1 MAQVPSGQKFHT
13 VPSNVQTEEKG
24 SKLANSQRE
33 IYTMQDIVDTVEN
46 ALPPSAPQ
54 ILIGSINQL
63 GTNVPELYEIY
74 SDFSPLSIVR
84 NGVGYYTFVFQAG
97 LLNEKTIA
105 TISIN
110 GSAPF
115 PNGGILGIWVE
126 PSNNTLYIKTMTPAG
141 VESDNILSGSRLQI
155 QIYE

>member
-1 MAQVPSGQKFHT
+1 MAQVPLGQKFHT
-13 VPSNVQTEEKG
+13 VPSNVETRELG

-33 IYTMQDIVDTVEN
+33 IYTMQDVIDTVQGS
-46 ALPPSAPQ
+46 LPPLAPKL
-54 ILIGSINQL
+54 LIGGINQS
-63 GTNVPELYEIY
+63 GTNVPDLFIIY

-110 GSAPF
+110 GSAPY

-126 PSNNTLYIKTMTPAG
+126 PSNNTLYIKTMTAAG
-141 VESDNILSGSRLQI
+141 VESDGILSGSRLQI

>member
-1 MAQVPSGQKFHT
+1 MATIPTGQKFHT
-13 VPSNVQTEEKG
+13 VPSNVQTEERG

-33 IYTMQDIVDTVEN
+33 IFTMQDVIDTVQG

-54 ILIGSINQL
+54 MLIGSINQS
-63 GTNVPELYEIY
+63 GTNAPDLSIIY

-84 NGVGYYTFVFQAG
+84 NGVGYYTFVFEAG

-126 PSNNTLYIKTMTPAG
+126 PSNNTLYIKTMTTAG